1 MRWLTILRNV
11 EKMRRADRSPV
22 IRVIR
27 IVAAILLFATHICA
41 AETTPEQHRQALIK
55 ALQTRLPGT
64 QPADWTLGGDTLA
77 PSIGGNVQAIPFN
90 ADNATNSADILAI
103 GKKIWER
110 KFKDGKSMA
119 SCFPNGGKRM
129 AAGYPQFDVKLKK
142 VVTLEMAINF
152 CLQLHNE
159 VDIEHASI
167 HIMGPLS
174 AYARSLSEGLR
185 LTIRVGTPAA
195 KDRFDAGGALF
206 ARRIGQ
212 MNLACA
218 SCHVLLAGKIYGAA
232 PNDAAIKNPGALS
245 PVVGQAT
252 SWPRLEPG
260 GIVRSLQRQYQHC
273 MRRAGA
279 EPLELG
285 LDELNNLEYYHS
297 FMSNGLAI
305 RVLAVQR

>member
-1 MRWLTILRNV
+1 MRWFCTLRKTK
-11 EKMRRADRSPV
+11 KMRVTARSLCLQ
-22 IRVIR
+22 IT
-27 IVAAILLFATHICA
+27 AAMLLLATHICT
-41 AETTPEQHRQALIK
+41 AETTPEQHRQTLIK

-64 QPADWTLGGDTLA
+64 QPADWILGGDTLA

-129 AAGYPQFDVKLKK
+129 ATGYPQFDVKLKK
-142 VVTLEMAINF
+142 VVTLEMAINL
-152 CLQLHNE
+152 CLQQHNE
-159 VDIEHASI
+159 TEIEHTNI
-167 HIMGPLS
+167 HMMGPLS
-174 AYARSLSEGLR
+174 AYARSLSDGLR
-185 LTIRVGTPAA
+185 LAVKVGTPAA
-195 KDRFDAGGALF
+195 KDRFDAGDALF

-212 MNLACA
+212 MNLACG
-218 SCHVLLAGKIYGAA
+218 SCHVLQAGKIFGAS
-232 PNDAAIKNPGALS
+232 PNDPANKKPGALS

-260 GIVRSLQRQYQHC
+260 GIVRSLQRQYQQC
-273 MRRAGA
+273 MRRIGA
-279 EPLELG
+279 EPFELG
-285 LDELNNLEYYHS
+285 SDELNNLEYYHS

-305 RVLAVQR
+305 RVLGVQRLQ

>member
-1 MRWLTILRNV
+1 MV
-11 EKMRRADRSPV
+11 GAM
-22 IRVIR
+22 
-27 IVAAILLFATHICA
+27 LLFAAHICT

-64 QPADWTLGGDTLA
+64 QPADWTFGGDTLA

-110 KFKDGKSMA
+110 KFKNGKSIA

-129 AAGYPQFDVKLKK
+129 ATGYPQFDVKLKK
-142 VVTLEMAINF
+142 VVTLEMAINL
-152 CLQLHNE
+152 CLQQHNE
-159 VDIEHASI
+159 TEIVHANI
-167 HIMGPLS
+167 HLIGPLS
-174 AYARSLSEGLR
+174 AYARSLSDGLR
-185 LTIRVGTPAA
+185 LAIKVGTPAA
-195 KDRFDAGGALF
+195 KDRFDAGSALF

-218 SCHVLLAGKIYGAA
+218 SCHVLQAGRIFGAV
-232 PNDAAIKNPGALS
+232 PSDPTIKNPGALS
-245 PVVGQAT
+245 PALGQAT

-273 MRRAGA
+273 MRKVGA
-279 EPLELG
+279 EPFELG
-285 LDELNNLEYYHS
+285 SDDLNNLEYYHS
-297 FMSNGLAI
+297 VLSNGLAI
-305 RVLAVQR
+305 RVLIVQR